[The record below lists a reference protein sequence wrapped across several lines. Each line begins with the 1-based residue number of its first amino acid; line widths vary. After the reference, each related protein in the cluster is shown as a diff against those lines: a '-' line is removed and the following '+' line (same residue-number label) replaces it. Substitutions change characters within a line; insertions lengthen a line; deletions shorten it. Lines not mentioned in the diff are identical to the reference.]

1 MSEIS
6 LLVQPTIQCVFLAY
20 FNPKEY
26 TLKSKHVQFSHF
38 YVNQLYSADT
48 KKYTNSSFVF
58 GLPIKI

>member
-20 FNPKEY
+20 FDPKKY
-26 TLKSKHVQFSHF
+26 TLESKHVQFSHF

-48 KKYTNSSFVF
+48 TKYIYSSFVF